1 MGTRALEVW
10 MRNSL
15 AGILCKTDED
25 EYIFTYDERYLERED
40 ARPVSLTL
48 PLRREEYVSP
58 FLFPFFDGL
67 IPEGW
72 LLEKVSETWQID
84 RFDRFGLLGVSCLD
98 TVGSISI
105 GRCCDDEL
113 SDDSSSSFEVLPAT
127 SLTDEILDSYAA
139 DAVGKGITVPGVQ
152 KKLSVPL
159 YEGSRACIIK
169 PQVKEFRAMPEAEC
183 LVMDMAERL
192 GIRTAEHALIPYDDG
207 VLYIA
212 KRMDRVFHADGSM
225 EKLNMEDFCQL
236 SGRLTDAKYKSSYEQ
251 CGKVIRQYSTRP
263 EADLIEF
270 FIRVVFSFIT
280 GNSDMHLK
288 NFSLIESGVGGGYV
302 LSPAYDLLPVNVI
315 MPEDTEEMAL
325 TLNGKKRK
333 LKRKDFIAF
342 AETLKL
348 SSSHAGNLIDSLT
361 GKKRLLLEM
370 VEESQLPEDM
380 KKTFKHLIASR
391 ISSLN
396 S

>member
-1 MGTRALEVW
+1 MKCLCCGKELPSENVTGWHKSCIHRFFGTYAL
-10 MRNSL
+10 
-15 AGILCKTDED
+15 
-25 EYIFTYDERYLERED
+25 
-40 ARPVSLTL
+40 P
-48 PLRREEYVSP
+48 
-58 FLFPFFDGL
+58 
-67 IPEGW
+67 
-72 LLEKVSETWQID
+72 
-84 RFDRFGLLGVSCLD
+84 
-98 TVGSISI
+98 SI
-105 GRCCDDEL
+105 
-113 SDDSSSSFEVLPAT
+113 T
-127 SLTDEILDSYAA
+127 LTDEMLAALAA
-139 DAVGKGITVPGVQ
+139 DTVEKGVTVPGVQ
-152 KKLSVPL
+152 KKLSVHLFSEAETARLTLVGYPAG
-159 YEGSRACIIK
+159 YIIK
-169 PQVKEFRAMPEAEC
+169 PQVKEFRAMPESEK
-183 LVMDMAERL
+183 LVMDMAEKL

-207 VLYIA
+207 VLYIVR
-212 KRMDRVFHADGSM
+212 RMDRVFHADGSM

-263 EADLIEF
+263 GADLIEF

-288 NFSLIESGVGGGYV
+288 NFSLIESEVGGGYV

-348 SSSHAGNLIDSLT
+348 SSSHAENLMDSLT

-370 VEESQLPEDM
+370 IEESQLPEDM
-380 KKTFKHLIASR
+380 KETFASLIISRIASLER
-391 ISSLN
+391 I
-396 S
+396 